1 MFDDSLSAVDTETDL
16 EIRSHLKELGGNV
29 TTFII
34 THRVMTAKDADLI
47 VVLDDGRVA
56 EMGKHEDLIKQE
68 GLYKDIYEIQ
78 SQTA

>member
-1 MFDDSLSAVDTETDL
+1 
-16 EIRSHLKELGGNV
+16 
-29 TTFII
+29 
-34 THRVMTAKDADLI
+34 MTAKDADLI
-47 VVLDDGRVA
+47 VVLDDGRVS